1 VASDPEGLNI
11 GYDEITYSLVPW
23 EQSRD
28 ATGREIP
35 PTTPSSP

>member
-1 VASDPEGLNI
+1 MASDKEGMNV
-11 GYDEITYSLVPW
+11 GYDEIAYHLVPW

-35 PTTPSSP
+35 PVNQSPK

>member
-1 VASDPEGLNI
+1 MNS
-11 GYDEITYSLVPW
+11 GYDEIAYPLVPW

-35 PTTPSSP
+35 PIGK